1 MFDYKNKDPVAV
13 LDPVVEESAELM
25 EKLEEINGAVLK
37 EVLIE
42 RVKGGI
48 TQRQQDLLLSVLLR
62 SSL

>member
-1 MFDYKNKDPVAV
+1 MFRYESKDPLNV
-13 LDPVVEESAELM
+13 LDPVVKDSIELL
-25 EKLEEINGAVLK
+25 EKLEEISPGVLK